1 MAITLA
7 GIAFITL
14 VGWRFTPRRE
24 ENPTNSKLF
33 SVGEYV
39 TELRIP
45 ADSPHAGSTLHSL
58 LTGAGDEPDI
68 VVLALIRGEER
79 QAVPSTYKVLR
90 EGDVLLV
97 EADTTSLQTFLDTTG
112 LELAHQALDDQ
123 EEESGSEKNND
134 SIADEMSDEDSA
146 EDDKT
151 ASVRIAKGELHLVEA
166 VIAPESSLVGQT
178 ANRLQLRERYQLN
191 IVAVARLGY
200 LPLAERGLR
209 LGSTRNTAMASGIF
223 LASIAAIV
231 TGLLAAPVALVAGA
245 VAMVLVKLMTAAEA
259 YKSIDWSVI
268 VLLAAMIPVGQ
279 AMETTGGAGLIAA
292 QMLVLGENL
301 SVASVLVM
309 ILVSTTLLSNVVNN
323 AAAAIVV
330 APIALSLASEL
341 QMPSDAVL
349 MAVAVGASCA
359 FMTPIGHQSNA
370 LVMEPK
376 GYEFGDYWR
385 LGLPLTLVVTVVAV
399 PVIMLV
405 WT

>member
-1 MAITLA
+1 
-7 GIAFITL
+7 
-14 VGWRFTPRRE
+14 
-24 ENPTNSKLF
+24 
-33 SVGEYV
+33 
-39 TELRIP
+39 
-45 ADSPHAGSTLHSL
+45 
-58 LTGAGDEPDI
+58 
-68 VVLALIRGEER
+68 
-79 QAVPSTYKVLR
+79 
-90 EGDVLLV
+90 
-97 EADTTSLQTFLDTTG
+97 
-112 LELAHQALDDQ
+112 
-123 EEESGSEKNND
+123 
-134 SIADEMSDEDSA
+134 MSDEDSA